1 MKRELIQ
8 NIKPIPWEDDKAIDR
23 AGFLSAVVAVTA
35 KGSGELTMKVKHS
48 DTEAGEY
55 TEITDAAAYVGSNT
69 VKDAVSDDLILF
81 DVDLVGC
88 KQFIKVTLEGAALSE
103 GPAAVVLGD
112 AAYTP
117 VEGAGLGGM
126 TGAGLARVP
135 AQGQS
140 LDSFGVGG
148 SKKISDLMD
157 PGGVLE
163 WSGDT
168 CRPIVSLKKV
178 ETWTEFDPVKGAS
191 PGHYF
196 AMVLGPEYGGKMVT
210 VTGTETHS
218 AIDRCWVMLVKDKES
233 VFTIEA
239 EGLPTVRV
247 VFTDTTFQE

>member
-35 KGSGELTMKVKHS
+35 KGSGELTMKVKHC

-55 TEITDAAAYVGSNT
+55 AEITDAAAYVGSNT

-117 VEGAGLGGM
+117 VEGAGLG
-126 TGAGLARVP
+126 
-135 AQGQS
+135 
-140 LDSFGVGG
+140 
-148 SKKISDLMD
+148 
-157 PGGVLE
+157 E
-163 WSGDT
+163 
-168 CRPIVSLKKV
+168 
-178 ETWTEFDPVKGAS
+178 
-191 PGHYF
+191 
-196 AMVLGPEYGGKMVT
+196 
-210 VTGTETHS
+210 
-218 AIDRCWVMLVKDKES
+218 
-233 VFTIEA
+233 
-239 EGLPTVRV
+239 
-247 VFTDTTFQE
+247 